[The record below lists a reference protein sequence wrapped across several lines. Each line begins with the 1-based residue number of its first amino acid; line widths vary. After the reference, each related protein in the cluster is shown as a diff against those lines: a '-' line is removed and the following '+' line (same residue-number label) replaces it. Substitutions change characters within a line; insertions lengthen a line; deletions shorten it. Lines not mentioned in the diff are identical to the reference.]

1 MKVRRIVKMNVSR
14 CKVGDVIKYR
24 LLNGEKHEAMA
35 MKQDGDDII
44 FQQVD
49 YMKNKYRMNPTNS
62 NEFGWEETEFRNK
75 LNGEVLALFPDKLR
89 NNMVIF
95 DDGDILTL
103 VTEKEMFGRNKHG
116 KNDGDEV
123 TQWEPMKNRKN
134 RISFCENE
142 RIREYSWLKTKA
154 ISTFYFVFV
163 DYFGYSFGDV
173 ASSSVGV
180 RPVFRIKNMSKS
192 EKVSDEWLL
201 EDEIPE

>member
-95 DDGDILTL
+95 DDDDILTL

-123 TQWEPMKNRKN
+123 SQWEPIKNRKN
-134 RISFCENE
+134 KIPLYGDGETLE
-142 RIREYSWLKTKA
+142 HIWLKTKTDFA
-154 ISTFYFVFV
+154 YC
-163 DYFGYSFGDV
+163 FGSVVYTGLVYYID
-173 ASSSVGV
+173 SSDLIGV
-180 RPVFRIKNMSKS
+180 RTVFRIKNR
-192 EKVSDEWLL
+192 
-201 EDEIPE
+201 